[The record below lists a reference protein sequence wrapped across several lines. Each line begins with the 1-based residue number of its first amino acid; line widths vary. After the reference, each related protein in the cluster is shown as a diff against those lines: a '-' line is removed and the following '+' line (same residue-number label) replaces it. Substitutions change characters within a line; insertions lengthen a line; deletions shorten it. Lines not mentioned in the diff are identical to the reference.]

1 MPLKFLTQSNQTGV
15 SLLEQAI
22 LVLQRIGFFQ
32 IIIPFI
38 LFFAVIFAILEKSKI
53 LGENVRAVNG
63 VVALVIALTA
73 TGAVVVT
80 GIVSTMIPLVMLSIT
95 VLLLFF
101 LMYGLFAGDLSQV
114 APGIRISFG
123 IASGVAVALIF
134 LYSANLFSYV
144 TGEIIG
150 MVLLIAAVIAVIATI
165 VSASKG
171 SSSR

>member
-1 MPLKFLTQSNQTGV
+1 MPLQFLVQLNQSEA

-53 LGENVRAVNG
+53 LGENVRSINAI
-63 VVALVIALTA
+63 VALVIALTA
-73 TGAVVVT
+73 TAAVVVT
-80 GIVSTMIPLVMLSIT
+80 GIVSTMIPLVMLSII

-101 LMYGLFAGDLSQV
+101 QVYGLFAGDLSKIG
-114 APGIRISFG
+114 PGIRISFG
-123 IASGVAVALIF
+123 IASGVAVAVIF
-134 LYSANLFSYV
+134 LYSANLFKYV

-165 VSASKG
+165 VAASR
-171 SSSR
+171 SSKD